1 MSRWLTLIFALVL
14 VSGCAAYA
22 THQFDT
28 VFGAQDTAN
37 RLDDVSAT
45 DAEFYHQQVKP
56 ILDNRCVSCH
66 ACYDA
71 PCQLKLTATDG
82 IERGGS
88 KELVYDGTRLLA
100 SSPTRLFI
108 DAKSTDEWRKKG
120 FHPVLNER
128 EQSPSANL
136 QGSLLYRA
144 VALRRQ
150 QGEFT
155 QPVLSDD
162 YDFSLARDQ
171 QCVSI
176 EDYRQFER
184 DYPNWG
190 MPYGLPALSDNEYN
204 VLTRWLA
211 KGGKMPNAPVLS
223 DTLQKQVTLW
233 ESRLNGDSLKDRLIA
248 RYIYEHLYLYS
259 LYLGD
264 SELGD
269 SELAAD
275 QDSSPRFQLVR
286 SKTPPGEPIERIA
299 TRRPYDDPGVD
310 RVYYRFWSDREV
322 IVQKNHIPMQLD
334 EARYLRWQSYFYT
347 DDYEVTRDPGYAP
360 DVATNPFKAFR
371 EIPAHGR
378 YRFLLDHSQKTI
390 MSFIKGPVCRGQV
403 AVNVI
408 NEHFWVYFVDPDV
421 VYNQGSADYLEDQVQ
436 NLDLPAI
443 GSSNTLPLASWVTFS
458 EQQKSYLS
466 AKAALIEGEEGSRVP
481 LDLDL
486 IWGGDG
492 NNDNAVLTIF
502 RHFDNASVVKG
513 MVGQYPKTTWV
524 IDYPLLERIHYLLVA
539 GFDVYGNV
547 GHQLVTR
554 LYMDF
559 LRMEGEMNFLLLLPK
574 EERESVRKYWYRDV
588 SQTIKEYIF
597 SDYIKVD
604 RQTQIPYETDDHQAE
619 LYEKLRAKLDDVLDR
634 RHDLEQS
641 ALSAEQ
647 VAALYELQTVR
658 GGGLVH
664 LPNVATVLVTQQGV
678 PLEVISLIHNKAH
691 ANISSLLDEE
701 AARLP
706 EEDGV
711 TLVKGVLGDYPN
723 VLMQVEENEL
733 ADWANQVANLKT
745 REDYS
750 SLLDSFGIRR
760 THPNFWFVSDAI
772 ANLNKRD
779 RPRESGILDY
789 NRLENR

>member
-1 MSRWLTLIFALVL
+1 MSRWLTLLCLLVL
-14 VSGCAAYA
+14 ISGCAAYA

-28 VFGAQDTAN
+28 VFGSEDPAN
-37 RLDDVSAT
+37 RISEVSEEDT
-45 DAEFYHQQVKP
+45 VFYNEQVRP
-56 ILDNRCVSCH
+56 ILDSRCVSCH

-71 PCQLKLTATDG
+71 PCQLKFTASEG
-82 IERGGS
+82 VERGGS

-108 DAKSTDEWRKKG
+108 DAKTTKEWRVKG

-144 VALRRQ
+144 IALRKK
-150 QGEFT
+150 QGAFN

-171 QCVSI
+171 QCVSV
-176 EDYRQFER
+176 EEYQQFEK

-190 MPYGLPALSDNEYN
+190 MPYGLPALNANEYN

-211 KGGKMPNAPVLS
+211 KGGKMPKAEVAS
-223 DTLQKQVTLW
+223 AKIQQQVALW
-233 ESRLNGDSLKDRLIA
+233 ESRLNSDNLKGQLIS

-259 LYLGD
+259 LYLDDGED
-264 SELGD
+264 Y
-269 SELAAD
+269 
-275 QDSSPRFQLVR
+275 RFQLVR
-286 SKTPPGEPIERIA
+286 SKTPPGEPIDRIA
-299 TRRPYDDPGVD
+299 TRRPYDAPGVD
-310 RVYYRFWSDREV
+310 HVYYRFWLDPEV
-322 IVQKNHIPMQLD
+322 KVQKNHIPMQLD
-334 EARYLRWQSYFYT
+334 EARYLRWMSYFY
-347 DDYEVTRDPGYAP
+347 DEDYKVTKDPGYDAK
-360 DVATNPFKAFR
+360 VATNPFKTFR
-371 EIPAHGR
+371 EIPAYAR

-390 MSFIKGPVCRGQV
+390 MAFIKGPVCRGQV

-408 NEHFWVYFVDPDV
+408 NEQFWVYFIDPEV
-421 VYNQGSADYLEDQVQ
+421 VYNKGSADYLEDQVQ
-436 NLDLPAI
+436 DLDLPAV
-443 GSSNTLPLASWVTFS
+443 GSSTTLNPASWIGFS

-466 AKAALIEGEEGSRVP
+466 AKAALFESEVGKKVP
-481 LDLDL
+481 IDLSL
-486 IWGGDG
+486 IWDGDG
-492 NNDNAVLTIF
+492 NNENAALTIF

-513 MVGQYPKTTWV
+513 MVGQHPKTAWV

-574 EERESVRKYWYRDV
+574 EDRESIRKYWYRDANE
-588 SQTIKEYIF
+588 TIKNYIF
-597 SDYIKVD
+597 SDYIKID
-604 RQTQIPYETDDHQAE
+604 RQSKISYETDDHQSE
-619 LYEKLRAKLDDVLDR
+619 LYEMLRKKLAKVLD
-634 RHDLEQS
+634 HDYDLEQS
-641 ALSAEQ
+641 KLSLNQ
-647 VAALYELQTVR
+647 RKALYRLQAKR
-658 GGGLVH
+658 GDGLAF
-664 LPNVATVLVTQQGV
+664 LPNVVTVLVTKQGV
-678 PLEVISLIHNKAH
+678 PMDVISMIHNKAH

-706 EEDGV
+706 AEDGV

-723 VLMQVEENEL
+723 ALMQVEESEL
-733 ADWANQVANLKT
+733 IDWANQVANLKT
-745 REDYS
+745 RKDYS
-750 SLLDSFGIRR
+750 DLLDGFGIRR
-760 THPNFWFVSDAI
+760 THHNFWFVSDAI
-772 ANLNKRD
+772 ANFNRQD

>member
-1 MSRWLTLIFALVL
+1 MSRWMTLLLVLVL

-22 THQFDT
+22 THQFDS
-28 VFGAQDTAN
+28 VFGSQDTAN
-37 RLDDVSAT
+37 RIGDISEEEQA
-45 DAEFYHQQVKP
+45 FYNEQVKP
-56 ILDNRCVSCH
+56 ILDSRCVSCH

-71 PCQLKLTATDG
+71 PCQLKFTASAG
-82 IERGGS
+82 VERGGS

-108 DAKSTDEWRKKG
+108 DAKSTDEWRAKG

-144 VALRRQ
+144 IALRQ
-150 QGEFT
+150 KQGRFT

-176 EDYRQFER
+176 EEYQQFER

-190 MPYGLPALSDNEYN
+190 MPYGLPALNDNEYD

-211 KGGKMPNAPVLS
+211 KGGKMPESAPLP
-223 DTLQKQVTLW
+223 DKLQQQVVLW
-233 ESRLNGDSLKDRLIA
+233 ESRLNSDDLKGQLIS

-264 SELGD
+264 KEFDDGKD
-269 SELAAD
+269 Y
-275 QDSSPRFQLVR
+275 RFKLVR
-286 SKTPPGEPIERIA
+286 SKTPPGEPIDRIA
-299 TRRPYDDPGVD
+299 TRRPYDPPGVA
-310 RVYYRFWSDREV
+310 RVYYRLWADPEV
-322 IVQKNHIPMQLD
+322 KVQKNHIPMQLD
-334 EARYLRWQSYFYT
+334 EARYSRWQSYFYG
-347 DDYEVTRDPGYAP
+347 DDYTVTLDPGYDP
-360 DVATNPFKAFR
+360 EVATNPFKAFR

-390 MSFIKGPVCRGQV
+390 MAFIKGPVCRGQV

-408 NEHFWVYFVDPDV
+408 NEQFWVYFIDPEI
-421 VYNQGSADYLEDQVQ
+421 VYNKGSADYLEDQVQ

-443 GSSNTLPLASWVTFS
+443 GSSNTLPLASWITFS

-466 AKAALIEGEEGSRVP
+466 AKAALIEGEVGNRVP
-481 LDLDL
+481 LNLDI
-486 IWGGDG
+486 IWDGDG
-492 NNDNAVLTIF
+492 ENDNAALTIF

-513 MVGQYPKTTWV
+513 MVGQYPKTAWV

-574 EERESVRKYWYRDV
+574 EDRESVRKYWYRDAN
-588 SQTIKEYIF
+588 QTIKNYIF

-604 RQTQIPYETDDHQAE
+604 RQTQIAYETDDYQAE
-619 LYEKLRAKLDDVLDR
+619 LYEKLRERLAGVLD
-634 RHDLEQS
+634 HGYDLES
-641 ALSAEQ
+641 GKFSTEQ
-647 VAALYELQTVR
+647 LKALYALQSVR
-658 GGGLVH
+658 GGGLVY
-664 LPNVATVLVTQQGV
+664 LPNVATILVTQQGV
-678 PLEVISLIHNKAH
+678 PMEVISLIHNKAH

-711 TLVKGVLGDYPN
+711 TLAKGVLGDYPN
-723 VLMQVEENEL
+723 VLMQVEEREL
-733 ADWANQVANLKT
+733 IAWANQVANLKT
-745 REDYS
+745 QEDYS
-750 SLLDSFGIRR
+750 VLLDSFGIRR

-772 ANLNKRD
+772 SNLNKLD

>member
-1 MSRWLTLIFALVL
+1 MSRWLILLFSLVF
-14 VSGCAAYA
+14 VSGCAVYA
-22 THQFDT
+22 TQQFDA
-28 VFGAQDTAN
+28 VFGAQDVGN
-37 RLDDVSAT
+37 RVRSDN
-45 DAEFYHQQVKP
+45 DAEAAFYNEQVKP
-56 ILDNRCVSCH
+56 ILDTRCVSCH

-71 PCQLKLTATDG
+71 PCQLKLTASEG

-88 KELVYDGTRLLA
+88 KALVYDGTRLLA
-100 SSPTRLFI
+100 QSPTRLFI
-108 DAKSTDEWRKKG
+108 DAKSTDEWRAKG

-128 EQSPSANL
+128 DQSPAANL
-136 QGSLLYRA
+136 QGSVLYRA
-144 VALRRQ
+144 IALRAK
-150 QGEFT
+150 QGAFT

-176 EDYRQFER
+176 EEYQQFEQE
-184 DYPNWG
+184 YPNWG
-190 MPYGLPALSDNEYN
+190 MPYGLPALSSNEYD

-211 KGGKMPNAPVLS
+211 KGGKMPAVAPLPEA
-223 DTLQKQVTLW
+223 LQRQVALW
-233 ESRLNGDSLKDRLIA
+233 ESRFNNEGLKAQLIS

-259 LYLGD
+259 LYLDEGE
-264 SELGD
+264 SH
-269 SELAAD
+269 
-275 QDSSPRFQLVR
+275 RFQLVR
-286 SKTPPGEPIERIA
+286 SSTPPGEPIDLIA
-299 TRRPYDDPGVD
+299 TRRPYDAPGVD
-310 RVYYRFWSDREV
+310 RVYYRLWADPEV
-322 IVQKNHIPMQLD
+322 KVQKNHIAMQLD
-334 EARYLRWQSYFYT
+334 EARYARWQSYFYET
-347 DDYEVTRDPGYAP
+347 DYKVTQDPGYHV

-371 EIPAHGR
+371 EIPAHAR

-408 NEHFWVYFVDPDV
+408 NEQFWVFFIDPEV
-421 VYNQGSADYLEDQVQ
+421 LYNKGSADYLEDQVQ

-443 GSSNTLPLASWVTFS
+443 GSSNTLPLTSWIGFS

-466 AKAALIEGEEGSRVP
+466 AKAALIENSVGTKVP
-481 LDLDL
+481 LDLNL
-486 IWGGDG
+486 IWDGDG
-492 NNDNAVLTIF
+492 NNDNAALTIF

-513 MVGQYPKTTWV
+513 MVGQQPKTSWV

-574 EERESVRKYWYRDV
+574 EDREVVRKFWYREA
-588 SQTIKEYIF
+588 SQTIKDYIF
-597 SDYIKVD
+597 SDYIKVKS
-604 RQTQIPYETDDHQAE
+604 QSQIDYTTDDHQAE
-619 LYEKLRAKLDDVLDR
+619 LYHKLRSRLTAVLNHE
-634 RHDLEQS
+634 HDLSQSQLALPEQE
-641 ALSAEQ
+641 ALL
-647 VAALYELQTVR
+647 ALQSVR

-664 LPNVATVLVTQQGV
+664 LPNVSTVLITQQGV
-678 PLEVISLIHNKAH
+678 PLDVLSLIHNKAH

-711 TLVKGVLGDYPN
+711 TLVRGVLGDYPN
-723 VLMQVEENEL
+723 VLMQVEATEIT
-733 ADWANQVANLKT
+733 DWAKQVASLRT
-745 REDYS
+745 AEDYAR
-750 SLLDSFGIRR
+750 LLDRFGVRR
-760 THPNFWFVSDAI
+760 THPDFWFVSDAI
-772 ANLNKRD
+772 ANINKQQK
-779 RPRESGILDY
+779 PRESGILDY

>member
-1 MSRWLTLIFALVL
+1 MSRWLTFVCLLTL

-22 THQFDT
+22 THQFDS
-28 VFGAQDTAN
+28 VFGEQNTTN
-37 RLDDVSAT
+37 RVVAVSNE
-45 DAEFYHQQVKP
+45 DAAFYNDQVKP
-56 ILDNRCVSCH
+56 ILDSRCVSCH

-71 PCQLKLTATDG
+71 PCQLKFTAAGG

-108 DAKSTDEWRKKG
+108 DAKSTEEWRSKG

-128 EQSPSANL
+128 GQSPAANL

-144 VALRRQ
+144 IALRAK
-150 QGEFT
+150 QGAFD
-155 QPVLSDD
+155 QPVLSED

-176 EDYRQFER
+176 EEYKQFEQ
-184 DYPNWG
+184 DFPNWG
-190 MPYGLPALSDNEYN
+190 MPYGLPALNTEEYD

-211 KGGKMPNAPVLS
+211 KGGKMPAMTPMPSAMQDKVA
-223 DTLQKQVTLW
+223 VW
-233 ESRLNGDSLKDRLIA
+233 ESRLNGDDLKTQLVS

-259 LYLGD
+259 LYLDGG
-264 SELGD
+264 E
-269 SELAAD
+269 
-275 QDSSPRFQLVR
+275 QYRFQLVR
-286 SKTPPGEPIERIA
+286 SKTPPGEPIDRIA
-299 TRRPYDDPGVD
+299 TRRPYDAPGVD
-310 RVYYRFWSDREV
+310 HVYYRLWLDPEV
-322 IVQKNHIPMQLD
+322 KVQKNHIPLQLD
-334 EARYLRWQSYFYT
+334 EARYDRWTSYFY
-347 DDYEVTRDPGYAP
+347 DEQYEVTRDPGYDP
-360 DVATNPFKAFR
+360 EVATNPFKAFR
-371 EIPAHGR
+371 EIPAHAR

-390 MSFIKGPVCRGQV
+390 MAFIKGPVCRGQV

-408 NEHFWVYFVDPDV
+408 NEQFWVYFIDPEAL
-421 VYNQGSADYLEDQVQ
+421 YGKGSTDYLETQVQ
-436 NLDLPAI
+436 NLDLPAV
-443 GSSNTLPLASWVTFS
+443 GSSNTLPLASWVIFS

-466 AKAALIEGEEGSRVP
+466 AKAALIEADSGKTP
-481 LDLDL
+481 LNLKL
-486 IWGGDG
+486 IWDGDG
-492 NNDNAVLTIF
+492 ENDNAALTIF
-502 RHFDNASVVKG
+502 RHFDNASVVQG
-513 MVGQYPKTTWV
+513 MVGQQPKTAWV

-559 LRMEGEMNFLLLLPK
+559 LRMEGEMNFLLFLPK
-574 EERESVRKYWYRDV
+574 EDREAIRKYWYRDAN
-588 SQTIKEYIF
+588 QTIKDYIF

-604 RQTQIPYETDDHQAE
+604 RQSEVTYTTGDHQSE
-619 LYEKLRAKLDDVLDR
+619 LYEKLRSKLTAVLN
-634 RHDLEQS
+634 HGYDLDQS
-641 ALSAEQ
+641 KLPAEQ
-647 VAALYELQTVR
+647 IKALHHLQTVR
-658 GGGLVH
+658 GGGLVY
-664 LPNVATVLVTQQGV
+664 LPDVATILVTQQGN

-706 EEDGV
+706 NEDGV
-711 TLVKGVLGDYPN
+711 TLAKGVLGDYPN
-723 VLMQVEENEL
+723 VLMQVEVSEL
-733 ADWANQVANLKT
+733 SDWANQVAALKT
-745 REDYS
+745 LADYS
-750 SLLDSFGIRR
+750 ALLDSFGIRR

-772 ANLNKRD
+772 ANLNKLD

>member
-1 MSRWLTLIFALVL
+1 MSRWVTLLLVIIL

-22 THQFDT
+22 THQFDNA
-28 VFGAQDTAN
+28 FGAQNAAN
-37 RLDDVSAT
+37 RAADVSEEEAV
-45 DAEFYHQQVKP
+45 FYNEQVRP
-56 ILDNRCVSCH
+56 ILDSRCVSCH

-71 PCQLKLTATDG
+71 PCQLKLTAVGG

-108 DAKSTDEWRKKG
+108 DAKSTDEWRAKG

-144 VALRRQ
+144 VALRKK
-150 QGEFT
+150 QGDFT
-155 QPVLSDD
+155 QPILPDS

-171 QCVSI
+171 QCVGI
-176 EDYRQFER
+176 EEYQQFER

-190 MPYGLPALSDNEYN
+190 MPYGLPALSNNEYD

-211 KGGKMPNAPVLS
+211 QGGKMPEAKPLPAK
-223 DTLQKQVTLW
+223 LQQQVALW
-233 ESRLNGDSLKDRLIA
+233 ESRLNGDDLKGRLVS

-259 LYLGD
+259 LYLGEGGSD
-264 SELGD
+264 ESE
-269 SELAAD
+269 AF
-275 QDSSPRFQLVR
+275 RFQLVR
-286 SKTPPGEPIERIA
+286 SKTPPGEPIDRIA
-299 TRRPYDDPGVD
+299 TRRPYDAPGVEH
-310 RVYYRFWSDREV
+310 VYYRLWADPEV
-322 IVQKNHIPMQLD
+322 KVQKNHIPMQLD
-334 EARYLRWQSYFYT
+334 EARYARWQSYFYGE
-347 DDYEVTRDPGYAP
+347 DYTVTRDPGYAP
-360 DVATNPFKAFR
+360 EVATNPFKAFR
-371 EIPAHGR
+371 DIPAYGR

-408 NEHFWVYFVDPDV
+408 NEQFWVYFLDPEIA
-421 VYNQGSADYLEDQVQ
+421 YNKGSADYLEDQVQ

-443 GSSNTLPLASWVTFS
+443 GSSNTLLPTSWVTFS

-466 AKAALIEGEEGSRVP
+466 AKAALIETEVGKTIP
-481 LDLDL
+481 LDLSV
-486 IWGGDG
+486 IWDGDG
-492 NNDNAVLTIF
+492 NNQNAALTVF

-513 MVGQYPKTTWV
+513 MVGQHPKTAWV

-574 EERESVRKYWYRDV
+574 EDRESIRQYWYRDAN
-588 SQTIKEYIF
+588 QTIKDYIF

-604 RQTQIPYETDDHQAE
+604 SQSQIEYSTDDHQSE
-619 LYEKLRAKLDDVLDR
+619 LYEKLRHKLAAVLD
-634 RHDLEQS
+634 HGYDLEQS
-641 ALSAEQ
+641 KLSAEQ
-647 VAALYELQTVR
+647 IKALYRLQSVR

-678 PLEVISLIHNKAH
+678 PLEVISMIHNKAH

-723 VLMQVEENEL
+723 VLMQVEESEL
-733 ADWANQVANLKT
+733 IAWADQVANLKT
-745 REDYS
+745 QADYS

-772 ANLNKRD
+772 GNLNAID

>member
-1 MSRWLTLIFALVL
+1 MSRWLILLCSLVL
-14 VSGCAAYA
+14 ISGCAAYA
-22 THQFDT
+22 THQFDV
-28 VFGAQDTAN
+28 VFGEQDPAH
-37 RLDDVSAT
+37 RVSDVSEE
-45 DAEFYHQQVKP
+45 DAAFYKEQVKP
-56 ILDNRCVSCH
+56 ILDSRCVSCH

-71 PCQLKLTATDG
+71 PCQLKFTASGG

-108 DAKSTDEWRKKG
+108 DGKTTEDWRKKG

-136 QGSLLYRA
+136 QGSLLYRTI
-144 VALRRQ
+144 ALRKK
-150 QGEFT
+150 QGSFT

-176 EDYRQFER
+176 EEYPQFEQ

-190 MPYGLPALSDNEYN
+190 MPYGLPALNANEYD

-211 KGGKMPNAPVLS
+211 KGGKMPEAEALPE
-223 DTLQKQVTLW
+223 TLQQQVTLW
-233 ESRLNGDSLKDRLIA
+233 ESRLNSDNLKGQLIS

-259 LYLGD
+259 LYLDGG
-264 SELGD
+264 E
-269 SELAAD
+269 AY
-275 QDSSPRFQLVR
+275 RFQLVR
-286 SKTPPGEPIERIA
+286 SRTPSGEAIDRIA

-310 RVYYRFWSDREV
+310 RVYYRLWLDPEV
-322 IVQKNHIPMQLD
+322 KVQKNHIPMQLD
-334 EARYLRWQSYFYT
+334 EARYKRWMSYFY
-347 DDYEVTRDPGYAP
+347 DEDYSVTKDPGY
-360 DVATNPFKAFR
+360 DVKVATNPFKAFR
-371 EIPAHGR
+371 EIPAHAR

-390 MSFIKGPVCRGQV
+390 MAFIKGPVCRGQV

-408 NEHFWVYFVDPDV
+408 NEQFWVYFIDPDV
-421 VYNQGSADYLEDQVQ
+421 VYNKGSADYLEDQVQ
-436 NLDLPAI
+436 DLDLPAV
-443 GSSNTLPLASWVTFS
+443 GSSNTLNPASWIGFS

-466 AKAALIEGEEGSRVP
+466 AKAALFQSEAGKTVP
-481 LDLDL
+481 IDLDL
-486 IWGGDG
+486 IWDGDG
-492 NNDNAVLTIF
+492 SNKNAALTIF

-513 MVGQYPKTTWV
+513 MVGQQPKTAWV

-574 EERESVRKYWYRDV
+574 EDRESIRKYWYRDANE
-588 SQTIKEYIF
+588 TIKNYIF
-597 SDYIKVD
+597 SDYIKID
-604 RQTQIPYETDDHQAE
+604 RQTQIAYETNDHQSE
-619 LYEKLRAKLDDVLDR
+619 LYEKLRKKLARVLD
-634 RHDLEQS
+634 HNYDLEQS
-641 ALSAEQ
+641 KLTDDQ
-647 VAALYELQTVR
+647 RKALYRLQAKR
-658 GGGLVH
+658 GGGLVF
-664 LPNVATVLVTQQGV
+664 LPNVVTVLVTKQGV
-678 PLEVISLIHNKAH
+678 PMEVISLIHNKAH

-706 EEDGV
+706 AEDGI
-711 TLVKGVLGDYPN
+711 TLAKGVLGDYPN
-723 VLMQVEENEL
+723 ALMQVEEGEL
-733 ADWANQVANLKT
+733 IDWANQVAMLKT
-745 REDYS
+745 QKDYS
-750 SLLDSFGIRR
+750 ALLDSFGIRR

-772 ANLNKRD
+772 ANLNRQD

>member
-1 MSRWLTLIFALVL
+1 MSRWLILLCSLVL
-14 VSGCAAYA
+14 ISGCAAYA
-22 THQFDT
+22 THQFDV
-28 VFGAQDTAN
+28 VFGEQDPAH
-37 RLDDVSAT
+37 RVGDVSEE
-45 DAEFYHQQVKP
+45 DAAFYKEQVKP
-56 ILDNRCVSCH
+56 ILDSRCVSCH

-71 PCQLKLTATDG
+71 PCQLKFTASGG

-108 DAKSTDEWRKKG
+108 DGKTTEDWRKKG

-144 VALRRQ
+144 IALRKRQ
-150 QGEFT
+150 GSFT

-176 EDYRQFER
+176 EEYPQFEQ

-190 MPYGLPALSDNEYN
+190 MPYGLPALNANEYD

-211 KGGKMPNAPVLS
+211 KGGKMPKAEALPEA
-223 DTLQKQVTLW
+223 LQQQVTLW
-233 ESRLNGDSLKDRLIA
+233 ESRLNSDNLKGQLIS

-259 LYLGD
+259 LYLDGG
-264 SELGD
+264 ETY
-269 SELAAD
+269 
-275 QDSSPRFQLVR
+275 RFQLVR
-286 SKTPPGEPIERIA
+286 SRTPSGEAIDRIA

-310 RVYYRFWSDREV
+310 HVYYRLWLDPEV
-322 IVQKNHIPMQLD
+322 KVQKNHIPMQLD
-334 EARYLRWQSYFYT
+334 EARYKRWMSYFY
-347 DDYEVTRDPGYAP
+347 DEDYSVTKDPGY
-360 DVATNPFKAFR
+360 DVKVATNPFKAFR
-371 EIPAHGR
+371 EIPAHAR

-390 MSFIKGPVCRGQV
+390 MAFIKGPVCRGQV

-408 NEHFWVYFVDPDV
+408 NEQFWVYFVDPEIT
-421 VYNQGSADYLEDQVQ
+421 YNKGSAEFLEGQVQ
-436 NLDLPAI
+436 DLDLPAV
-443 GSSNTLPLASWVTFS
+443 GSSNTLNPASWIGFS

-466 AKAALIEGEEGSRVP
+466 AKAALFQSKIGRAIP
-481 LDLDL
+481 IDLDL
-486 IWGGDG
+486 IWDGDG
-492 NNDNAVLTIF
+492 SNQNAALTIF

-513 MVGQYPKTTWV
+513 MVGQQPKTAWV

-574 EERESVRKYWYRDV
+574 EDRESIRKYWYRDANE
-588 SQTIKEYIF
+588 TIKNYIF
-597 SDYIKVD
+597 SDYIKID
-604 RQTQIPYETDDHQAE
+604 RQSQIDYQTDNHQSE
-619 LYEKLRAKLDDVLDR
+619 LYEKLRTKLAKVLD
-634 RHDLEQS
+634 HNYDLEQS
-641 ALSAEQ
+641 KLTDEQ
-647 VAALYELQTVR
+647 RKALYRLQATR
-658 GGGLVH
+658 GGGLVY
-664 LPNVATVLVTQQGV
+664 LPNVVTVLITKQGI
-678 PLEVISLIHNKAH
+678 PMEVISLIHNKAH

-706 EEDGV
+706 AEDGV
-711 TLVKGVLGDYPN
+711 TLAKGVLGDYPN
-723 VLMQVEENEL
+723 ALMQVEEGEL
-733 ADWANQVANLKT
+733 IDWANQVVMLKT
-745 REDYS
+745 QKDYS
-750 SLLDSFGIRR
+750 ALLDSFGIRR

-772 ANLNKRD
+772 ANLNRQD

>member
-1 MSRWLTLIFALVL
+1 MSRWLTFLCLIVL

-22 THQFDT
+22 THQFDV
-28 VFGAQDTAN
+28 VFGEQDSMN
-37 RLDDVSAT
+37 RVVEVNEEDSA
-45 DAEFYHQQVKP
+45 FYNEQVKP
-56 ILDNRCVSCH
+56 ILDSRCVSCH

-71 PCQLKLTATDG
+71 PCQLKLTAPAG
-82 IERGGS
+82 LERGGS

-108 DAKSTDEWRKKG
+108 DANSTDEWRAKG

-128 EQSPSANL
+128 DQSPAANL

-144 VALRRQ
+144 IALRTK
-150 QGEFT
+150 QGAFT
-155 QPVLSDD
+155 QPILSDE

-171 QCVSI
+171 QCVSV
-176 EDYRQFER
+176 EEYKQFEQ

-190 MPYGLPALSDNEYN
+190 MPYGLPALSASEYD
-204 VLTRWLA
+204 VLSRWLA
-211 KGGKMPNAPVLS
+211 TGGKMPEAASVPADLKEKVS
-223 DTLQKQVTLW
+223 LW
-233 ESRLNGDSLKDRLIA
+233 ESRLNGDDLKTQLVS

-259 LYLGD
+259 LYLDDG
-264 SELGD
+264 EGF
-269 SELAAD
+269 
-275 QDSSPRFQLVR
+275 RFQLVR
-286 SKTPPGEPIERIA
+286 SKTPPGEAIDRIA
-299 TRRPYDDPGVD
+299 TRRPYDDPGVE
-310 RVYYRFWSDREV
+310 RVYYRLWLDQEV
-322 IVQKNHIPMQLD
+322 KVQKNHIPMQLD
-334 EARYLRWQSYFYT
+334 EERYDRWQSYFYSNE
-347 DDYEVTRDPGYAP
+347 YEVTKDPGYKPEMA
-360 DVATNPFKAFR
+360 ANPFKTFQ
-371 EIPAHGR
+371 EIPTQAR

-408 NEHFWVYFVDPDV
+408 NDQFWVYFIDPEV
-421 VYNQGSADYLEDQVQ
+421 VYGKGSSDYLEDQVQ
-436 NLDLPAI
+436 SLDLPA
-443 GSSNTLPLASWVTFS
+443 SSNSLPIASWVKFS

-466 AKAALIEGEEGSRVP
+466 AKAALIESAGFNNTP
-481 LDLDL
+481 LDLGL
-486 IWGGDG
+486 IWDG
-492 NNDNAVLTIF
+492 EGVNENAALTIF

-513 MVGQYPKTTWV
+513 MVGQQPKTAWV

-559 LRMEGEMNFLLLLPK
+559 LRMEGEMNFLLFLPK
-574 EERESVRKYWYRDV
+574 EDRDAIRKYWYRDV
-588 SQTIKEYIF
+588 SQIIKDYIF
-597 SDYIKVD
+597 SDYIKVG
-604 RQTQIPYETDDHQAE
+604 RQSEIQYETDDHQSE
-619 LYEKLRAKLDDVLDR
+619 LYEKLRDKLSNVLDHS
-634 RHDLEQS
+634 HDLEQS
-641 ALSAEQ
+641 KLTLEQ
-647 VAALYELQTVR
+647 RKALYKLQAVR

-664 LPNVATVLVTQQGV
+664 LPNVSTVLVTQQGV

-701 AARLP
+701 ETRLP

-711 TLVKGVLGDYPN
+711 TLVQGVLGDYPN
-723 VLMQVEENEL
+723 VLMQVEESEL
-733 ADWANQVANLKT
+733 IDWAKQVGGLET
-745 REDYS
+745 SEDYS
-750 SLLDSFGIRR
+750 NLLDAFGIRR

-772 ANLNKRD
+772 ANLNKQD

>member
-1 MSRWLTLIFALVL
+1 MSRWLTFVCLLTL

-22 THQFDT
+22 THQFDS
-28 VFGAQDTAN
+28 VFGEQNTTN
-37 RLDDVSAT
+37 RVVAVSNE
-45 DAEFYHQQVKP
+45 DAAFYNDQVKP
-56 ILDNRCVSCH
+56 ILDSRCVSCH

-71 PCQLKLTATDG
+71 PCQLKFTAAGG

-108 DAKSTDEWRKKG
+108 DAKSTEEWRSKG

-128 EQSPSANL
+128 EQSPAANL

-144 VALRRQ
+144 IALRAK
-150 QGEFT
+150 QGAFD
-155 QPVLSDD
+155 QPVLSED

-176 EDYRQFER
+176 EEYKQFEQ
-184 DYPNWG
+184 DYPKWG
-190 MPYGLPALSDNEYN
+190 MPYGLPALNTEEYD

-211 KGGKMPNAPVLS
+211 KGGKMPAMAQMPSAMQDKVA
-223 DTLQKQVTLW
+223 LW
-233 ESRLNGDSLKDRLIA
+233 ESRLNGDDLKTQLVS

-259 LYLGD
+259 LYLDGG
-264 SELGD
+264 E
-269 SELAAD
+269 
-275 QDSSPRFQLVR
+275 QYRFQLVR
-286 SKTPPGEPIERIA
+286 SKTPPGEPIDRIA
-299 TRRPYDDPGVD
+299 TRRPYDAPGVD
-310 RVYYRFWSDREV
+310 HVYYRLWLDPEV
-322 IVQKNHIPMQLD
+322 KVQKNHIPLQLD
-334 EARYLRWQSYFYT
+334 EARYARWTSYFY
-347 DDYEVTRDPGYAP
+347 DEQYDVTRDPGYEP
-360 DVATNPFKAFR
+360 EVATNPFKAFR
-371 EIPAHGR
+371 EIPAHAR

-390 MSFIKGPVCRGQV
+390 MAFIKGPVCRGQV

-408 NEHFWVYFVDPDV
+408 NEQFWVYFIDPEAL
-421 VYNQGSADYLEDQVQ
+421 YGKGSTDYLETQVQ
-436 NLDLPAI
+436 NLDLPAV
-443 GSSNTLPLASWVTFS
+443 GSSNTLPLASWVIFS

-466 AKAALIEGEEGSRVP
+466 AKAALIEADSGKTP
-481 LDLDL
+481 LNLKL
-486 IWGGDG
+486 IWDGDG
-492 NNDNAVLTIF
+492 ENDNAALTIF
-502 RHFDNASVVKG
+502 RHFDNASVVQG
-513 MVGQYPKTTWV
+513 MVGQQPKTAWV

-559 LRMEGEMNFLLLLPK
+559 LRMEGEMNFLLFLPK
-574 EERESVRKYWYRDV
+574 EDREAVRKYWYRDAN
-588 SQTIKEYIF
+588 QTIKDYIF

-604 RQTQIPYETDDHQAE
+604 RQSEVTYTTGDHQSE
-619 LYEKLRAKLDDVLDR
+619 LYEKLRSKLTAVLN
-634 RHDLEQS
+634 HGYDLDQS
-641 ALSAEQ
+641 KLPAEQ
-647 VAALYELQTVR
+647 INALHHLQTVR
-658 GGGLVH
+658 GGGLVY
-664 LPNVATVLVTQQGV
+664 LPDVATILVTQQGN

-706 EEDGV
+706 NEDGV
-711 TLVKGVLGDYPN
+711 TLAKGVLGDYPN
-723 VLMQVEENEL
+723 VLMQVEVSEL
-733 ADWANQVANLKT
+733 SDWANQVAALKT
-745 REDYS
+745 RADYS
-750 SLLDSFGIRR
+750 ALLDSFGIRR

-772 ANLNKRD
+772 ANLNKLD

>member
-1 MSRWLTLIFALVL
+1 MSRWLILLCSLVL
-14 VSGCAAYA
+14 ISGCAAYA

-28 VFGAQDTAN
+28 AFGSQDPAN
-37 RLDDVSAT
+37 RISDVNEEEA
-45 DAEFYHQQVKP
+45 AFYNEQVKP
-56 ILDNRCVSCH
+56 ILDSRCVSCH

-71 PCQLKLTATDG
+71 PCQLKYTASGG

-108 DAKSTDEWRKKG
+108 DAKTTEEWRRKG

-144 VALRRQ
+144 IALRKK
-150 QGEFT
+150 QGVFT
-155 QPVLSDD
+155 QSVLSDD
-162 YDFSLARDQ
+162 YDFSLARKQ

-176 EDYRQFER
+176 EEYQQFEK

-190 MPYGLPALSDNEYN
+190 MPYGLPALNANEYD

-211 KGGKMPNAPVLS
+211 KGGKMPKAEALPAK
-223 DTLQKQVTLW
+223 LQRQVTLW
-233 ESRLNGDSLKDRLIA
+233 ESRLNSDNLKGQLIS

-259 LYLGD
+259 LYLDDGED
-264 SELGD
+264 Y
-269 SELAAD
+269 
-275 QDSSPRFQLVR
+275 RFQLVR
-286 SKTPPGEPIERIA
+286 SKTPSGEPIDRIA
-299 TRRPYDDPGVD
+299 TRRPYDAPGVD
-310 RVYYRFWSDREV
+310 HVYYRLWLDPEV
-322 IVQKNHIPMQLD
+322 KVQKNHIPMQLD
-334 EARYLRWQSYFYT
+334 EARYARWMSYFY
-347 DDYEVTRDPGYAP
+347 DENYEVTRDPGY
-360 DVATNPFKAFR
+360 DVKVATNPFKAFH
-371 EIPAHGR
+371 EIPAHAR
-378 YRFLLDHSQKTI
+378 YRFLLDHAQKTI
-390 MSFIKGPVCRGQV
+390 MAFIKGPVCRGQV

-408 NEHFWVYFVDPDV
+408 NEQFWVYFIDPEV
-421 VYNQGSADYLEDQVQ
+421 VYNKDSADYLEGQVQ
-436 NLDLPAI
+436 DLDLPAM
-443 GSSNTLPLASWVTFS
+443 GSSNTLNPASWIGFS

-466 AKAALIEGEEGSRVP
+466 AKAALFESAAGKKVP
-481 LDLDL
+481 VDLDL
-486 IWGGDG
+486 IWDGDG
-492 NNDNAVLTIF
+492 ENKNAALTIF

-513 MVGQYPKTTWV
+513 MVGQQPKTAWV

-574 EERESVRKYWYRDV
+574 EDRESIRKYWYREANE
-588 SQTIKEYIF
+588 TIKNYIF
-597 SDYIKVD
+597 SDYIKID
-604 RQTQIPYETDDHQAE
+604 RQTQVSYETDDHQSE
-619 LYEKLRAKLDDVLDR
+619 LYEKLRKKLAKVLD
-634 RHDLEQS
+634 HSYDLEQIKLT
-641 ALSAEQ
+641 ANQRE
-647 VAALYELQTVR
+647 ALYRLQDTR
-658 GGGLVH
+658 GGGLEF
-664 LPNVATVLVTQQGV
+664 LPNVVTVLVTKQGT

-706 EEDGV
+706 AEDGV

-723 VLMQVEENEL
+723 ALMQVEDGEL
-733 ADWANQVANLKT
+733 IEWANQVANLKT
-745 REDYS
+745 RKDYS
-750 SLLDSFGIRR
+750 TLLEGFGIRR

-772 ANLNKRD
+772 ANLNRQD

>member
-1 MSRWLTLIFALVL
+1 MSRWLTFVCLLTL

-22 THQFDT
+22 THQFDS
-28 VFGAQDTAN
+28 VFGEQNTTN
-37 RLDDVSAT
+37 RVVAVSNE
-45 DAEFYHQQVKP
+45 DAAFYNDQVKP
-56 ILDNRCVSCH
+56 ILDSRCVSCH

-71 PCQLKLTATDG
+71 PCQLKFTAAGG

-108 DAKSTDEWRKKG
+108 DAKSTEEWRSKG

-128 EQSPSANL
+128 EQSPAANL

-144 VALRRQ
+144 IALRAK
-150 QGEFT
+150 QGAFD
-155 QPVLSDD
+155 QPVLSED

-176 EDYRQFER
+176 EEYKQFEQ
-184 DYPNWG
+184 DYPKWG
-190 MPYGLPALSDNEYN
+190 MPYGLPALNTEEYD

-211 KGGKMPNAPVLS
+211 KGGKMPAMAQMPSAMQDKVA
-223 DTLQKQVTLW
+223 LW
-233 ESRLNGDSLKDRLIA
+233 ESRLNGDDLKTQLVS

-259 LYLGD
+259 LYLDGG
-264 SELGD
+264 E
-269 SELAAD
+269 
-275 QDSSPRFQLVR
+275 QYRFQLVR
-286 SKTPPGEPIERIA
+286 SKTPPGEPIDRIA
-299 TRRPYDDPGVD
+299 TRRPYDAPGVD
-310 RVYYRFWSDREV
+310 HVYYRLWLDPEV
-322 IVQKNHIPMQLD
+322 KVQKNHIPLQLD
-334 EARYLRWQSYFYT
+334 EARYARWTSYFY
-347 DDYEVTRDPGYAP
+347 DEQYEVTRDPGYDP
-360 DVATNPFKAFR
+360 EVATNPFKAFR
-371 EIPAHGR
+371 EIPAHAR

-390 MSFIKGPVCRGQV
+390 MAFIKGPVCRGQV

-408 NEHFWVYFVDPDV
+408 NEQFWVYFIDPEAL
-421 VYNQGSADYLEDQVQ
+421 YGKGSTDYLETQVQ
-436 NLDLPAI
+436 NLDLPAV
-443 GSSNTLPLASWVTFS
+443 GSSNTLPLASWVIFS

-466 AKAALIEGEEGSRVP
+466 AKAALIEADSGKTP
-481 LDLDL
+481 LNLKL
-486 IWGGDG
+486 IWDGDG
-492 NNDNAVLTIF
+492 ENDNAALTIF
-502 RHFDNASVVKG
+502 RHFDNASVVQG
-513 MVGQYPKTTWV
+513 MVGQQPKTAWV

-559 LRMEGEMNFLLLLPK
+559 LRMEGEMNFLLFLPK
-574 EERESVRKYWYRDV
+574 EDREAIRKYWYRDAN
-588 SQTIKEYIF
+588 QTIKDYIF

-604 RQTQIPYETDDHQAE
+604 RQSEVTYTTGDHQSE
-619 LYEKLRAKLDDVLDR
+619 LYEKLRSKLTAVLN
-634 RHDLEQS
+634 HGYDLDQS
-641 ALSAEQ
+641 KLPAEQ
-647 VAALYELQTVR
+647 INALHHLQTVR
-658 GGGLVH
+658 GGGLVY
-664 LPNVATVLVTQQGV
+664 LPDVATILVTQQGN

-706 EEDGV
+706 NEDGV
-711 TLVKGVLGDYPN
+711 TLAKGVLGDYPN
-723 VLMQVEENEL
+723 VLMQVEVSEL
-733 ADWANQVANLKT
+733 SDWANQVAALKT
-745 REDYS
+745 RADYS
-750 SLLDSFGIRR
+750 ALLDSFGIRR

-772 ANLNKRD
+772 ANLNKLD

>member
-1 MSRWLTLIFALVL
+1 MSRWLTFLCLIVL

-28 VFGAQDTAN
+28 VFGEQDSKH
-37 RLDDVSAT
+37 RVVDVNEEDRA
-45 DAEFYHQQVKP
+45 FYNEQVRP
-56 ILDNRCVSCH
+56 ILDSRCVSCH

-71 PCQLKLTATDG
+71 PCQLKLTAPAG
-82 IERGGS
+82 LERGGS

-108 DAKSTDEWRKKG
+108 DANSTDEWRSKG

-128 EQSPSANL
+128 EQSPAANL

-144 VALRRQ
+144 IALRAK
-150 QGEFT
+150 QGSFT
-155 QPVLSDD
+155 QPILSDD

-171 QCVSI
+171 QCVAV
-176 EDYRQFER
+176 EEYKQFEQ

-190 MPYGLPALSDNEYN
+190 MPYGLPALSPSEYD
-204 VLTRWLA
+204 VLSRWLA
-211 KGGKMPNAPVLS
+211 TGGKMPEAAAVPADLKEKVA
-223 DTLQKQVTLW
+223 LW
-233 ESRLNGDSLKDRLIA
+233 ESRLNGDDLKTRLVS

-259 LYLGD
+259 LYLDDG
-264 SELGD
+264 E
-269 SELAAD
+269 AF
-275 QDSSPRFQLVR
+275 RFQLVR
-286 SKTPPGEPIERIA
+286 SKTPPGEVIDRVA

-310 RVYYRFWSDREV
+310 RVYYRLWLDQEV
-322 IVQKNHIPMQLD
+322 KVQKNHIPMQLD
-334 EARYLRWQSYFYT
+334 EARYARWQSYFYSA
-347 DDYEVTRDPGYAP
+347 DYEVTKDPGYKP
-360 DVATNPFKAFR
+360 EVAANPFKAFQ
-371 EIPAHGR
+371 EIPTHAR

-408 NEHFWVYFVDPDV
+408 NDQFWVYFIDPEV
-421 VYNQGSADYLEDQVQ
+421 VYGKGSTDYLEDQVQ
-436 NLDLPAI
+436 SLDLPA
-443 GSSNTLPLASWVTFS
+443 SSNSLPIASWVRFS

-466 AKAALIEGEEGSRVP
+466 AKAALIESSGFNNTP
-481 LDLDL
+481 LDLEL
-486 IWGGDG
+486 IWDG
-492 NNDNAVLTIF
+492 EGVNKNAALTIF

-513 MVGQYPKTTWV
+513 MVGQQPKTAWV

-559 LRMEGEMNFLLLLPK
+559 LRMEGEMNFLLFLPK
-574 EERESVRKYWYRDV
+574 EDREAVRKYWYRDV
-588 SQTIKEYIF
+588 SQIIKDYIF

-604 RQTQIPYETDDHQAE
+604 RQSEVQYVSDDHQSE
-619 LYEKLRAKLDDVLDR
+619 LYEKLRDKLSSVLDR
-634 RHDLEQS
+634 SHDLEQS
-641 ALSAEQ
+641 KLTSDQ
-647 VAALYELQTVR
+647 LKALYELQAVR

-664 LPNVATVLVTQQGV
+664 LPNVSTVLVTQQGV
-678 PLEVISLIHNKAH
+678 PFEVISLIHNKAH

-701 AARLP
+701 DTRLP

-723 VLMQVEENEL
+723 VLMQVEEAEL
-733 ADWANQVANLKT
+733 IDWAKQVGGLQT
-745 REDYS
+745 TEDYTN
-750 SLLDSFGIRR
+750 LLDTFGIRR

-772 ANLNKRD
+772 ANLNKKD

>member
-1 MSRWLTLIFALVL
+1 MSRWLTFVCLLTL

-22 THQFDT
+22 THQFDS
-28 VFGAQDTAN
+28 VFGEQNTTN
-37 RLDDVSAT
+37 RVVAVSNE
-45 DAEFYHQQVKP
+45 DAAFYNDQVKP
-56 ILDNRCVSCH
+56 ILDSRCVSCH

-71 PCQLKLTATDG
+71 PCQLKFTAVGG

-108 DAKSTDEWRKKG
+108 DAKSTEEWRSKG

-128 EQSPSANL
+128 EQSPAANL

-144 VALRRQ
+144 IALRAK
-150 QGEFT
+150 QGAFD
-155 QPVLSDD
+155 QPVLSED

-176 EDYRQFER
+176 EEYKQFEQ
-184 DYPNWG
+184 DYPKWG
-190 MPYGLPALSDNEYN
+190 MPYGLPALNTEEYD

-211 KGGKMPNAPVLS
+211 KGGKMPAMAQMPSAMQDKVA
-223 DTLQKQVTLW
+223 LW
-233 ESRLNGDSLKDRLIA
+233 ESRLNGDDLKTQLVS

-259 LYLGD
+259 LYLDGG
-264 SELGD
+264 E
-269 SELAAD
+269 
-275 QDSSPRFQLVR
+275 QYRFQLVR
-286 SKTPPGEPIERIA
+286 SKTPPGEPIDRIA
-299 TRRPYDDPGVD
+299 TRRPYDAPGVD
-310 RVYYRFWSDREV
+310 HVYYRLWLDPEV
-322 IVQKNHIPMQLD
+322 KVQKNHIPLQLD
-334 EARYLRWQSYFYT
+334 EARYARWTSYFY
-347 DDYEVTRDPGYAP
+347 DEQYEVTRDPGYDP
-360 DVATNPFKAFR
+360 EVATNPFKAFR
-371 EIPAHGR
+371 EIPAHAR

-390 MSFIKGPVCRGQV
+390 MAFIKGPVCRGQV

-408 NEHFWVYFVDPDV
+408 NEQFWVYFIDPEAL
-421 VYNQGSADYLEDQVQ
+421 YGKGSTDYLETQVQ
-436 NLDLPAI
+436 NLDLPAV
-443 GSSNTLPLASWVTFS
+443 GSSNTLPLASWVIFS

-466 AKAALIEGEEGSRVP
+466 AKAALIEADSGKTP
-481 LDLDL
+481 LNLKL
-486 IWGGDG
+486 IWDGDG
-492 NNDNAVLTIF
+492 ENDNAALTIF
-502 RHFDNASVVKG
+502 RHFDNASVVQG
-513 MVGQYPKTTWV
+513 MVGQQPKTAWV

-559 LRMEGEMNFLLLLPK
+559 LRMEGEMNFLLFLPK
-574 EERESVRKYWYRDV
+574 EDREAVRKYWYRDAN
-588 SQTIKEYIF
+588 QTIKDYIF

-604 RQTQIPYETDDHQAE
+604 RQSEVTYTTGDHQSE
-619 LYEKLRAKLDDVLDR
+619 LYEKLRSKLTAVLN
-634 RHDLEQS
+634 HGYDLDQS
-641 ALSAEQ
+641 KLPAEQ
-647 VAALYELQTVR
+647 INALHHLQTVR
-658 GGGLVH
+658 GGGLVY
-664 LPNVATVLVTQQGV
+664 LPDVATILVTQQGN

-706 EEDGV
+706 NEDGV
-711 TLVKGVLGDYPN
+711 TLAKGVLGDYPN
-723 VLMQVEENEL
+723 VLMQVEVSEL
-733 ADWANQVANLKT
+733 SDWANQVAALKT
-745 REDYS
+745 RADYS
-750 SLLDSFGIRR
+750 ALLDSFGIRR

-772 ANLNKRD
+772 ANLNKLD